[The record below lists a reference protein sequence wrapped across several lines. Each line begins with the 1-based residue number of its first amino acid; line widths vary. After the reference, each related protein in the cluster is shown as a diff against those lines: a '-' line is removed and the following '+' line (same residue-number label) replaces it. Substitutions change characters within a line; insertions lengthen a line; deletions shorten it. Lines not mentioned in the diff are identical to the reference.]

1 MEYIQYIEESQTW
14 KCPKTGK
21 WKITCVGGGASGTAC
36 CNFRIR
42 YYNSSSSS
50 GSSDVDVNNC
60 ILNAAG
66 GASSFG
72 KHISAGGGESISTE
86 ILVAKG
92 RYLGQPGYLGYSDY
106 VFMYD
111 NNNNIIMPFHVH
123 GYGAGGSSYN
133 RFINSYNICSVTY
146 GSYSGTL
153 YTYSGGMTPYGG
165 ICGEVK
171 ICLCDVNE
179 NDNIPI
185 TVGKGGHIS
194 DLDNMIKQ
202 TVMSS
207 NKNVS
212 NFNFTPYVTNGQYT
226 NFKTAL
232 FNSVSDGNDGVVIL
246 QYMGG

>member
-1 MEYIQYIEESQTW
+1 MRW
-14 KCPKTGK
+14 
-21 WKITCVGGGASGTAC
+21 WGASGTALC
-36 CNFRIR
+36 HFRIQHQ
-42 YYNSSSSS
+42 N
-50 GSSDVDVNNC
+50 GSDGNADNC

-72 KHISAGGGESISTE
+72 EHISASGGESISTE
-86 ILVAKG
+86 VITCEG

-123 GYGAGGSSYN
+123 GYGAGGSSYT
-133 RFINSYNICSVTY
+133 RFVNSYHICSVSY
-146 GSYSGTL
+146 GSHGGTL
-153 YTYSGGMTPYGG
+153 YITADSVKLYGG

-171 ICLCDVNE
+171 ICICDVNE

-207 NKNVS
+207 NKDVS
-212 NFNFTPYVTNGQYT
+212 NFNFAPFVTNGEYT
-226 NFKTAL
+226 NFKTAF
-232 FNSVSDGNDGVVIL
+232 FNSVSDGNDGVIIL